1 MKKAFIII
9 FLGSF
14 ILSIAQNIREDSLYK
29 KAQANIYND
38 PDKTI
43 ETAEY
48 LLKREKSTDDIVTI
62 HLLIANAYV
71 SKRNFDESLKYVLK
85 AKSLQNKIK
94 DPYRKIVLLT
104 AIAIQYQQM
113 ELFDKS
119 LESLDEADEQLSLYQ
134 GDRYLKYGEMA
145 KSAAIRGMIYRNQ
158 YNAKPA
164 LEKLLTSVSYY
175 REVIKGKPASELKRT
190 FANMSVI
197 YYNIAACYI
206 DLKMLTKAQEYYLKS
221 DEYAEKAEAKNLK
234 AFALKGLAEVQTL
247 KGEHK
252 EAVNTLEEAL
262 RYSTDIGDI
271 MLNERVFKGL
281 AENYL
286 ALGEFQNYKEFKEK
300 SLEMQQKREQ
310 NELESI
316 NRAVDTH
323 IDETSGQNIKVKS
336 RYSRYMYVIMAFGS
350 FIVLIALFM
359 IRKIFIKNKKLRKKI
374 EERISAM

>member
-1 MKKAFIII
+1 MKKALFIF
-9 FLGSF
+9 FLGIF
-14 ILSIAQNIREDSLYK
+14 NLSIAQNIKEDSLYK
-29 KAQANIYND
+29 KAQANVYND

-43 ETAEY
+43 ETAKY

-62 HLLIANAYV
+62 NLLIANAYL

-85 AKSLQNKIK
+85 AKSLQNKIE

-119 LESLDEADEQLSLYQ
+119 LESLDELDDQLTLYN
-134 GDRYLKYGEMA
+134 GDKYLKYGEMA

-158 YNAKPA
+158 YNAKLA
-164 LEKLLTSVSYY
+164 LEKFFVSVNYFQ
-175 REVIKGKPASELKRT
+175 EVMKGKPASELKQT
-190 FANMSVI
+190 FANLSVI
-197 YYNIAACYI
+197 YYNIAASYI
-206 DLKMLTKAQEYYLKS
+206 DLKTLPKAQEYYLKS

-262 RYSTDIGDI
+262 RYSTDIGDM
-271 MLNERVFKGL
+271 MLSERIFRGL
-281 AENYL
+281 AENYF
-286 ALGEFQNYKEFKEK
+286 ATGEFQKYREFNEK
-300 SLEMQQKREQ
+300 SFEIQRKREQ

-316 NRAVDTH
+316 NRTIDAQT
-323 IDETSGQNIKVKS
+323 DETSRQNIEVKS
-336 RYSRYMYVIMAFGS
+336 RYSRYIDVVIALGS
-350 FIVLIALFM
+350 FILLIALYM
-359 IRKIFIKNKKLRKKI
+359 IRKIFIKNNELRRKVEEKI
-374 EERISAM
+374 NV